1 MSFAPS
7 LSQSSISDAY
17 LQTLLAG
24 DRTAARQVVED
35 CGNCGVEPAEI
46 LNKLVWPV
54 MERTQVLYKD
64 NLISKAG
71 LNFATRINRM
81 IADQLSAKLDYAEKN
96 GKRVMIFCGDDEP
109 EELGGQI
116 CSDLFDAAGYDV
128 KFAGGGVPND
138 EILALIGEYRPN
150 VLVLFATRPQGV
162 PAVRKLIDYIRDVN
176 STPDMQVMCCGGI
189 YKRAEGLAE
198 EIGADLY
205 APDAADAVR
214 IASENPLQKANADQQ
229 TVGRNRRLRKAA
241 IRRQVDTAI
250 EGTANTTAEAA

>member
-1 MSFAPS
+1 MSFSSS
-7 LSQSSISDAY
+7 LSQRSIADSY

-35 CGNCGVEPAEI
+35 CLTTGVEAADI

-54 MERTQVLYKD
+54 MERVQEMYKE

-81 IADQLSAKLDYAEKN
+81 VADQVSAKLEYAEKN

-116 CSDLFDAAGYDV
+116 CADQFDAAGYDV

-138 EILALIGEYRPN
+138 EILALVGEYRPS
-150 VLVLFATRPQGV
+150 VLVMFATRPSGM
-162 PAVRKLIDYIRDVN
+162 PNVRKLFDYLRDVN
-176 STPDMQVMCCGGI
+176 SNPDMQILCCGGI

-198 EIGADLY
+198 EVGADLY

-214 IASENPLQKANADQQ
+214 IASENPLQKASVDQQ
-229 TVGRNRRLRKAA
+229 TVGRNRRVRKAA
-241 IRRQVDTAI
+241 IRRQVDTAPD
-250 EGTANTTAEAA
+250 AQAA

>member
-1 MSFAPS
+1 MSFTAN
-7 LSQSSISDAY
+7 LSQTTITDSY

-24 DRTAARQVVED
+24 DRTQARQVVED
-35 CGNCGVEPAEI
+35 CMTCGVDAAEV

-54 MERTQVLYKD
+54 MERVQLLYKD

-81 IADQLSAKLDYAEKN
+81 IADQISAKLEYKPKN
-96 GKRVMIFCGDDEP
+96 GKKVMIFCGDDEP

-116 CSDLFDAAGYDV
+116 CADLFDAAGFEV

-138 EILALIGEYRPN
+138 EILSLIGEYRPT

-162 PAVRKLIDYIRDVN
+162 PGVRKLIDYLREIN
-176 STPDMQVMCCGGI
+176 SQPEMQIMCCGGI

-205 APDAADAVR
+205 APDAQDAVR
-214 IASENPLQKANADQQ
+214 IASENPLQKATAEQQ
-229 TVGRNRRLRKAA
+229 TVGRNRRIRKAA
-241 IRRQVDTAI
+241 IRRQVDTK
-250 EGTANTTAEAA
+250 AA

>member
-1 MSFAPS
+1 MSFSPS
-7 LSQSSISDAY
+7 LSQSTITDSY

-24 DRTAARQVVED
+24 DRSQARQVVED
-35 CGNCGVEPAEI
+35 CITCGVDAAEV

-54 MERTQVLYKD
+54 MERVQQLYKD
-64 NLISKAG
+64 DQISKAG

-81 IADQLSAKLDYAEKN
+81 IADQMSAKLEYAAKN
-96 GKRVMIFCGDDEP
+96 GKKVMIFCGDDEP

-116 CSDLFDAAGYDV
+116 AADLFDAAGFDV

-162 PAVRKLIDYIRDVN
+162 PAVRKLIDYLRDVN
-176 STPDMQVMCCGGI
+176 SNPDMQIMCCGGI

-205 APDAADAVR
+205 APDAQDAVR
-214 IASENPLQKANADQQ
+214 IASDNPLQKASADQQ
-229 TVGRNRRLRKAA
+229 TVGRSRRIRKAA
-241 IRRQVDTAI
+241 IRRQVDGGVETK
-250 EGTANTTAEAA
+250 AA

>member
-7 LSQSSISDAY
+7 ISQASIADAFV
-17 LQTLLAG
+17 QTLLAG

-35 CGNCGVEPAEI
+35 CTNCGVSPAEI
-46 LNKLVWPV
+46 LNKLIWPT
-54 MERTQVLYKD
+54 MERVQQFYKD
-64 NLISKAG
+64 NQISKAG
-71 LNFATRINRM
+71 MNFATRINRM
-81 IADQLSAKLDYAEKN
+81 IADQLSAKLEYAEKN
-96 GKRVMIFCGDDEP
+96 GKKVMIFCGDDEP

-116 CSDLFDAAGYDV
+116 CADLFDAAGYDV

-138 EILALIGEYRPN
+138 EILALVGEYRPS

-162 PAVRKLIDYIRDVN
+162 PAVRKLIDYIREVN

-214 IASENPLQKANADQQ
+214 IVSDNPMQKASVDQQ
-229 TVGRNRRLRKAA
+229 TVGRNRRIRKAA
-241 IRRQVDTAI
+241 IRRQV
-250 EGTANTTAEAA
+250 EGAAEAA